1 MILDEIIAHTC
12 RELELKKRQQ
22 SLEKL
27 YSQIDPLAP
36 AHRFKQVL
44 SGKGPVR
51 LIAEFKQASP
61 SKGIIRADLAF
72 RQIIDDY
79 AKNGAAA
86 ISVLTEQRFFKG
98 KPEFLS
104 IARAV
109 TDKPLLRKDFII
121 DEYQLVEARA
131 LGADAALLIVAA
143 LSRQKLERF
152 LKQAAQLQLDCLVE
166 AHTRTELEIAL
177 ESGAQV
183 IGINNRNLRTFE
195 TNLANTCELAQYVPP
210 DRILVSE
217 SGIST
222 REDIERLAG
231 YGVNAVL
238 AGEALMR
245 SPEPGRK
252 VRELAGERD

>member
-12 RELELKKRQQ
+12 RELELKKQERPIEELYDQV
-22 SLEKL
+22 EKL
-27 YSQIDPLAP
+27 DGTRGFAK
-36 AHRFKQVL
+36 AL
-44 SGKGPVR
+44 SGKGAVR

-61 SKGIIRADLAF
+61 SKGVIRADLSAK
-72 RQIIDDY
+72 QVIDSY
-79 AKNGAAA
+79 AKNGATA

-98 KPEFLS
+98 KPEFLP

-121 DEYQLVEARA
+121 DTYQLVETRA
-131 LGADAALLIVAA
+131 LGADAVLLIVAA
-143 LSRQKLERF
+143 LPRQKLEWF
-152 LKQAAQLQLDCLVE
+152 LKQAAELQLDCLVE
-166 AHTRTELEIAL
+166 AHTRVELEIAL

-183 IGINNRNLRTFE
+183 IGINNRNLYTFE

-222 REDIERLAG
+222 REDIDRLADC
-231 YGVNAVL
+231 GVNAVL
-238 AGEALMR
+238 IGEVLMR
-245 SPEPGRK
+245 SPNPGLK
-252 VRELAGERD
+252 VRELAGGRI